1 MFCAGHLEGKQKM
14 LETSLKKVLGG
25 KDTCQG
31 DSGGP
36 LMCKLVGPGN
46 PWILY
51 GVTSWGIGCA
61 QAYTPGVYVK
71 VSKFV
76 DWIEKE
82 TGVKPGITASDYFNL
97 DDVEP
102 ASNFP
107 DEKEQ
112 SVLDAAFFTQV
123 GFQLI
128 LFDYQSNF

>member
-1 MFCAGHLEGKQKM
+1 
-14 LETSLKKVLGG
+14 
-25 KDTCQG
+25 
-31 DSGGP
+31 
-36 LMCKLVGPGN
+36 MCKLVGPGN

-123 GFQLI
+123 GFQLPSFNDQ
-128 LFDYQSNF
+128 LNLYSLQKFD

>member
-1 MFCAGHLEGKQKM
+1 
-14 LETSLKKVLGG
+14 
-25 KDTCQG
+25 
-31 DSGGP
+31 
-36 LMCKLVGPGN
+36 MCKLIGPGN

-123 GFQLI
+123 GFQL
-128 LFDYQSNF
+128 LFLLTNQISAINGNSIGCSQLGTF